1 MTVLVMAILVMT
13 VLVMTILVV
22 KMVGFRHS
30 TSGRHVV
37 LPMAMPVCTTRG
49 VATALIFMVVVVVV
63 VTVIFGFLC
72 LAPRCEAPG

>member
-1 MTVLVMAILVMT
+1 MSMTVLVMT
-13 VLVMTILVV
+13 VLVVKMVMT
-22 KMVGFRHS
+22 MVGFRHS
-30 TSGRHVV
+30 SSGRHVV

-49 VATALIFMVVVVVV
+49 VATALIFMVVVVFA